1 MSQIVVVVLPW
12 PPAALSPNARGHW
25 AVRYTAG
32 QKAKHNAYWTTRE
45 ITARRKPKFRR
56 GAEIPVYIVFQ
67 PPDSRRHDSD
77 NVLASCKAY
86 LDGIAESLNVDDL
99 AFNPITV
106 FRAPPAKDGLIA
118 FTIGETK

>member
-1 MSQIVVVVLPW
+1 MAQVIVVLPW

-25 AVRYTAG
+25 AVRHTAF
-32 QKAKHNAYWTTRE
+32 QKAKHDAYWTTHE
-45 ITARRKPKFRR
+45 VAAQFKPKFRK
-56 GAEIPVYIVFQ
+56 GAETPVYIVFQ
-67 PPDSRRHDSD
+67 PPDKRRHDSD

-86 LDGIAESLNVDDL
+86 LDGIAESLHVDDL

-106 FRAPPAKDGLIA
+106 FRSVPVKDGLIA